1 MDNEAHKIARHHL
14 GDTLTSLM
22 RGGPTAG
29 DWIVFACHDQ
39 TEVSARAATVAE
51 AAADCAAQL
60 RAAGWVPTH
69 PRLEWERDGDAI
81 RLVLHIDGWQHPVL
95 SGQFFNNGDGW
106 IGNEQQDIA
115 GYPATVAHIFRQT
128 QRWHAANLPSLH
140 LPLPPFP
147 GASQ

>member
-69 PRLEWERDGDAI
+69 PRLEWGDN
-81 RLVLHIDGWQHPVL
+81 RLYLYTGKTRFVVATYLLPACDVLIHPDFSEWRRCYSQAAMVAT
-95 SGQFFNNGDGW
+95 
-106 IGNEQQDIA
+106 IA
-115 GYPATVAHIFRQT
+115 E
-128 QRWHAANLPSLH
+128 WCAANLPNYH
-140 LPLPPFP
+140 LPPFP